1 MPQCQRHHV
10 DVSPEMATFVGAGAI
25 DASLWPDR
33 PVAFAF
39 RSGGVGAPAACFFR
53 RHPAPRE
60 KWGDDRQVVMLVG
73 EAACRR
79 IFGFLPE
86 EDCAFHLTADLAAI
100 ALSIRDNG
108 LPVPSCDTLR
118 LAKSI
123 ELLCETM
130 RTLAGGELVPLADG
144 VRSRAD
150 AERILAARQMIDE
163 QWHEKPTLGSIARAC
178 GLNRAKLT
186 RGFRDMFSCS
196 VADAIAGKRLQQARR
211 MLLAT
216 DLPIATI
223 GYRCGY
229 ENNASFSRAFL
240 RGTGV
245 APTRFRAQQLAA

>member
-1 MPQCQRHHV
+1 MPQPQRHYV
-10 DVSPEMATFVGAGAI
+10 EVSPEMATFVGAGAI
-25 DASLWPDR
+25 DSSLWPDC
-33 PVAFAF
+33 PVGFAF
-39 RSGGVGAPAACFFR
+39 RSGGLGAPAACFFR
-53 RHPAPRE
+53 RHPGPADRWE
-60 KWGDDRQVVMLVG
+60 DDRQVVLIVS
-73 EAACRR
+73 EIACRR
-79 IFGFLPE
+79 IFGFVPE
-86 EDCAFHLTADLAAI
+86 QDCAFHLTAELAAI
-100 ALSIRDNG
+100 AFSIRDNG
-108 LPVPSCDTLR
+108 LPAPSCDTLR

-130 RTLAGGELVPLADG
+130 RALAGGEMVPLADG

-150 AERILAARQMIDE
+150 AERILAARQLIDE
-163 QWHEKPTLGSIARAC
+163 HWHEKLTLSSIARAC

-186 RGFRDMFSCS
+186 RGFRDMFDCS
-196 VADAIAGKRLQQARR
+196 VADAIAGKRLQQARQ

-216 DLPIATI
+216 DLPVATI

>member
-1 MPQCQRHHV
+1 MSQRHHV

-25 DASLWPDR
+25 DAALWPQA

-39 RSGGVGAPAACFFR
+39 RSGSMGVPAACFFR
-53 RHPAPRE
+53 RQPEPGSF
-60 KWGDDRQVVMLVG
+60 WNDDRQVVLVV
-73 EAACRR
+73 AASACQR
-79 IFGFLPE
+79 IFGFVPE
-86 EDCAFHLTADLAAI
+86 ADCAFHLTSELAAI
-100 ALSIRDNG
+100 ALAIRENG
-108 LPVPSCDTLR
+108 LPAPSCDTLR

-130 RTLAGGELVPLADG
+130 RSLARGALVPLAEG
-144 VRSRAD
+144 VRCRAD

-163 QWHEKPTLGSIARAC
+163 QWHKKLTLGSIARAC
-178 GLNRAKLT
+178 GLNRTKLT
-186 RGFRDMFSCS
+186 RGFRDMFDCS
-196 VADAIAGKRLQQARR
+196 VADAISGKRLQQARQ

-216 DLPIATI
+216 DLPVAAI

-240 RGTGV
+240 RGTGL